1 MATATVPAAA
11 RQLSPKEADI
21 QMMLA
26 AEVHLGTKNCDF
38 QMERYVFKRRNDGIY
53 IINLGKTWEKLQLA
67 ARVIVAIENPQ
78 DIIVQSARPYGQ
90 RAVLKFAQYTGCH
103 AIAGRHTPGT
113 FTNQLQTSFSE
124 PRLLILTDPRTD
136 HQPIKEAALGNIP
149 TIAFCDTDSPM
160 RYVDIC
166 IPANNKGKHS
176 IGCLFWLLA
185 RMVLQMR
192 GTIAPGQK
200 WDVMVDLFFYREPEE
215 AKQQEEEEAIAAPD
229 YGLPAADFGM
239 GSLATDQWPAQIG
252 DQWSADM
259 VQPPI
264 SGVPAGNWGDQV
276 AVAVTSDVWDAAAAP
291 AQIPGAPVDVSA
303 PAATGWE

>member
-1 MATATVPAAA
+1 
-11 RQLSPKEADI
+11 
-21 QMMLA
+21 
-26 AEVHLGTKNCDF
+26 
-38 QMERYVFKRRNDGIY
+38 
-53 IINLGKTWEKLQLA
+53 
-67 ARVIVAIENPQ
+67 
-78 DIIVQSARPYGQ
+78 
-90 RAVLKFAQYTGCH
+90 
-103 AIAGRHTPGT
+103 
-113 FTNQLQTSFSE
+113 
-124 PRLLILTDPRTD
+124 
-136 HQPIKEAALGNIP
+136 
-149 TIAFCDTDSPM
+149 M
-160 RYVDIC
+160 RYVDIG

-229 YGLPAADFGM
+229 YGLPAADYGM
-239 GSLATDQWPAQIG
+239 VSLATDQWPAQIG

-264 SGVPAGNWGDQV
+264 SGVPAGNWGDQGKLLKNSLYILFNLHVDDCCFCSINFGISNAV